1 MTNQQTVAVL
11 GAGGTMGQ
19 PMARSIL
26 HAGMAVRAWNRTAA
40 RAEPLTDD
48 GASLTGSPAEAADG
62 ADVVMTI
69 LSDGDAVHDVMAGP
83 EGALSRMADDAV
95 WLQMSTIGE
104 RATRRCADLAAEHG
118 VPFVDAPV
126 LGTKQPAE
134 QGALV
139 VLASGPEDVR
149 DRVQPIF
156 DAVGHRTI
164 WVGPAG
170 SGSRLKLVTNAW
182 ILAVVEGAAESLALA
197 EGLGL
202 DPQLLLD
209 AVDGGPLDLPYLQMK
224 GSGMIAR
231 AFDPAFRLRLAAK
244 DASLVEWAA
253 ADHGMDLPLVRVV
266 RRRLDEG
273 VDEHGDLDMS
283 ATFLLSTPD
292 RHDASRRRAS

>member
-1 MTNQQTVAVL
+1 MTTQQTVAVL
-11 GAGGTMGQ
+11 GAGGTMGL
-19 PMARSIL
+19 PMARNIRR
-26 HAGMAVRAWNRTAA
+26 AGLSVRAWNRTAE
-40 RAEPLTDD
+40 RAEPLVAD
-48 GASLTGSPAEAADG
+48 GAVLAGTPAEAADG
-62 ADVVMTI
+62 ADLVVTI
-69 LSDGDAVHDVMAGP
+69 LSDGDAVHEVMAGP
-83 EGALSRMADDAV
+83 DGALGRMADDAV
-95 WLQMSTIGE
+95 WVQMSTIGE
-104 RATRRCADLAAEHG
+104 RPTGRCAQLAAERG
-118 VPFVDAPV
+118 VAFVDAPV
-126 LGTKQPAE
+126 LGTRQPAE

-139 VLASGPEDVR
+139 VLASGPEEVR
-149 DRVQPIF
+149 DRVQPVF
-156 DAVGHRTI
+156 SAVGQRVI

-209 AVDGGPLDLPYLQMK
+209 AVEGGPLDLPYLQMK

-273 VDEHGDLDMS
+273 ADEHGDLDMS
-283 ATFLLSTPD
+283 ATFLLSAPD
-292 RHDASRRRAS
+292 RHDAGGRRAS